1 MSITLTFESDYF
13 AEHINDFENARRIYA
28 GATSKIRRTL
38 KLPSKVN
45 SREFLYHSIY
55 KLIQVQTAVFNSIQ
69 VKNANILLSKK
80 DCSDSSLKKEI
91 DCSKVNQLSAIKKF
105 LIDGSQT
112 LNLQFVEKR
121 VTRKRSGIIT

>member
-13 AEHINDFENARRIYA
+13 AENINGFENARRIYA
-28 GATSKIRRTL
+28 GATSKIRKTL
-38 KLPSKVN
+38 KLPSKVHA
-45 SREFLYHSIY
+45 REFLFHFIY

-121 VTRKRSGIIT
+121 VTRKRSGMIS